1 MTQKLRLKRF
11 PTRLLHLLIPEYD
24 QSNTAQVLLYLHLL
38 TFGSKEVG
46 LTPGSVGLDV
56 GETSITLGT
65 IVTFD
70 EASRGIARV
79 LTVAVIP
86 RVVDLLSEAALKCV
100 TEVVDALI
108 DPNFIELETVLTV
121 ASDLEDHLMENGVIS
136 EVEIPSRIL
145 EVSGEDL
152 KAVDEVWKAV
162 TIVLVGDQLEVMGEI
177 VGITD
182 VACEVV
188 SDVTD
193 E

>member
-1 MTQKLRLKRF
+1 M
-11 PTRLLHLLIPEYD
+11 
-24 QSNTAQVLLYLHLL
+24 
-38 TFGSKEVG
+38 
-46 LTPGSVGLDV
+46 
-56 GETSITLGT
+56 
-65 IVTFD
+65 
-70 EASRGIARV
+70 

-162 TIVLVGDQLEVMGEI
+162 TIVLVGDQLEVMGVI